1 MKKFVVLIICLLS
14 FNTSVFASTAKASIL
29 MEYTTKEVLMDENS
43 LQHLAPASMTKIMT
57 LLLVMDAIDEGKIKL
72 TDKVTVSDNAS
83 SMGGSQVYL
92 NPGEIMTVNDLIKSV
107 CIASANDSAVA
118 LAEYIA
124 GTEEKF
130 VKMMNDKVKEL
141 GLSNTNFVN
150 VHGLDAD
157 NHYSC
162 PYDMAIMASEL
173 LKHEEILEYS
183 SIYEEYLKKNDGSS
197 VWMVNTNKVVYK
209 FYYNA

>member
-107 CIASANDSAVA
+107 CIASANDSAVV
-118 LAEYIA
+118 I
-124 GTEEKF
+124 
-130 VKMMNDKVKEL
+130 
-141 GLSNTNFVN
+141 
-150 VHGLDAD
+150 
-157 NHYSC
+157 
-162 PYDMAIMASEL
+162 
-173 LKHEEILEYS
+173 
-183 SIYEEYLKKNDGSS
+183 KK
-197 VWMVNTNKVVYK
+197 
-209 FYYNA
+209 